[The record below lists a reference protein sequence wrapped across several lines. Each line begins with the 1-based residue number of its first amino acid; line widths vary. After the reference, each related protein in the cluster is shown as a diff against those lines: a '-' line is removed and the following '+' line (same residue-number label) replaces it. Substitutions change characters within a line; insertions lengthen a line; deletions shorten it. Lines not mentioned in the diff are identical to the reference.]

1 VVTKPLRWLRHWLRS
16 PRAVER
22 LLPAAALG
30 RIEQAIA
37 QGEAAHRGEIR
48 FAAEAA
54 LPWSYLKRDAPVR
67 ERAEMLF
74 AKLRVWD
81 TDERNGVLLYVELA
95 DHGIEIVADRGI
107 AACVPREDWQAIC
120 RDIAQRFAGAEFE
133 GGVIAG
139 IERIGDLLTLHFPL
153 RDGAPGADELPNRPL
168 VLPGR

>member
-1 VVTKPLRWLRHWLRS
+1 MRMRRWFRHLLRS

-22 LLPAAALG
+22 VLPPAALA

-48 FAAEAA
+48 FAVEAA

-107 AACVPREDWQAIC
+107 AAQVAPEQWRAIC
-120 RDIAQRFAGAEFE
+120 SEVAQRFADGEFE
-133 GGVIAG
+133 GGVVAG
-139 IERIGDLLTLHFPL
+139 IERIGDLLALHFPA
-153 RDGAPGADELPNRPL
+153 RDGAPNADELPNRPV
-168 VLPGR
+168 VLDR